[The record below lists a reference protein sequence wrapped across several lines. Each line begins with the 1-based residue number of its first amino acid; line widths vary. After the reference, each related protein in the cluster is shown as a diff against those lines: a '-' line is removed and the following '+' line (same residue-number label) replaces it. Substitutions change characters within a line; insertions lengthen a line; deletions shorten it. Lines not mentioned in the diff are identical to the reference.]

1 MGAIKIGGFGDEREG
16 TAPLDGFEQRRGAFA
31 EAEDAGVFRRAVR
44 IGEIAGEIQQGVG
57 AQAGE
62 PRMRVAF
69 GFDGLQKR
77 FAGGAGLRG
86 GEKAVFQA
94 FVHAVQRGEILRGGG
109 AQAVKERLREGFFL
123 VDEAVLL
130 GGLQQI
136 GRRDGGQ
143 RGGQTALRQRRTDG
157 GCAGQGGER
166 RVVVAAAPALD
177 GHGNDFRREGLQVFQ
192 RKGGVGLGEQI
203 GGEAG
208 NLFGGQRA
216 GAGIGQAVRQT
227 RLQGGGKSRGF
238 RFEERRGGGKQR
250 ERRRFAAEGEM
261 CHHAEG
267 GEQRN
272 AAGSEIRRGGAGE
285 AGWQLKHNI
294 RAVFQRRARAQPL
307 IMPGER
313 AALALEYLQA
323 LPETIVPVP
332 VARRGSGYHDA
343 SLSALSSATAVRAA
357 LARGDLPDA
366 LSAVPSP
373 EALRAAEESGFV
385 HEEEALTQALLY
397 RLRTARPDEL
407 AALYGMD
414 EGLENRF
421 LFAARTCSSR
431 ETLLDAVKTRRYTR
445 ARLSRL
451 CAYTLL
457 NLTRDFADAN
467 RTPDYAR
474 VLGFRKS
481 AAPLLKAVKQHSAIP
496 LITKAADFDRD
507 RKNFA
512 LDVLAQDLWSLGVL
526 NPSLRTS
533 GRDFTTSPVIL

>member
-1 MGAIKIGGFGDEREG
+1 MRVCAVICEYNPFHLGHAYHLRAAREASGADYILCLMSGAL
-16 TAPLDGFEQRRGAFA
+16 TQRGAFA
-31 EAEDAGVFRRAVR
+31 RHDKWLRAR
-44 IGEIAGEIQQGVG
+44 AALENG
-57 AQAGE
+57 ADVVLELPTRFACA
-62 PRMRVAF
+62 PAP
-69 GFDGLQKR
+69 D
-77 FAGGAGLRG
+77 FAGGGVA
-86 GEKAVFQA
+86 
-94 FVHAVQRGEILRGGG
+94 
-109 AQAVKERLREGFFL
+109 
-123 VDEAVLL
+123 LL
-130 GGLQQI
+130 
-136 GRRDGGQ
+136 
-143 RGGQTALRQRRTDG
+143 TALGVVTHLSF
-157 GCAGQGGER
+157 GCEPSALPLLAS
-166 RVVVAAAPALD
+166 AASLFKAESPAFSAAL
-177 GHGNDFRREGLQVFQ
+177 RARLAEGLPYP
-192 RKGGVGLGEQI
+192 
-203 GGEAG
+203 
-208 NLFGGQRA
+208 
-216 GAGIGQAVRQT
+216 
-227 RLQGGGKSRGF
+227 
-238 RFEERRGGGKQR
+238 
-250 ERRRFAAEGEM
+250 
-261 CHHAEG
+261 
-267 GEQRN
+267 
-272 AAGSEIRRGGAGE
+272 
-285 AGWQLKHNI
+285 
-294 RAVFQRRARAQPL
+294 RARALAAEQAENLPANLLAQPN
-307 IMPGER
+307 

-323 LPETIVPVP
+323 LPDTVVPVP
-332 VARRGSGYHDA
+332 VARRGSSYHDA

-431 ETLLDAVKTRRYTR
+431 EALLDAVKTRRYTR

-481 AAPLLKAVKQHSAIP
+481 AAPLLKAVKQRSAIP
-496 LITKAADFDRD
+496 LITKAADFDRN

>member
-1 MGAIKIGGFGDEREG
+1 MRVCAVICEYNPFHLGHAYHLRAAREASGADVVLCLMSGAL
-16 TAPLDGFEQRRGAFA
+16 TQRGAFA
-31 EAEDAGVFRRAVR
+31 RHDKW
-44 IGEIAGEIQQGVG
+44 
-57 AQAGE
+57 
-62 PRMRVAF
+62 
-69 GFDGLQKR
+69 L
-77 FAGGAGLRG
+77 
-86 GEKAVFQA
+86 
-94 FVHAVQRGEILRGGG
+94 
-109 AQAVKERLREGFFL
+109 
-123 VDEAVLL
+123 
-130 GGLQQI
+130 
-136 GRRDGGQ
+136 
-143 RGGQTALRQRRTDG
+143 
-157 GCAGQGGER
+157 
-166 RVVVAAAPALD
+166 
-177 GHGNDFRREGLQVFQ
+177 
-192 RKGGVGLGEQI
+192 
-203 GGEAG
+203 
-208 NLFGGQRA
+208 
-216 GAGIGQAVRQT
+216 
-227 RLQGGGKSRGF
+227 
-238 RFEERRGGGKQR
+238 
-250 ERRRFAAEGEM
+250 
-261 CHHAEG
+261 
-267 GEQRN
+267 
-272 AAGSEIRRGGAGE
+272 
-285 AGWQLKHNI
+285 
-294 RAVFQRRARAQPL
+294 RARAALENGADLVLELPTRFACAPAPDFASGGVALLSALGVATHLSFGCEASALPLLSAAAALFKAESPAFSAALRARLADGLPYPRARALAAVQAENLPADLLAQPN
-307 IMPGER
+307 

-323 LPETIVPVP
+323 LPDTVVPVP
-332 VARRGSGYHDA
+332 VARRGSSYHDA

-421 LFAARTCSSR
+421 LFAAQTCSSR
-431 ETLLDAVKTRRYTR
+431 EALLDAVKTRRYTR